1 VHCERKY
8 AKQAQLG
15 HGMNPRVIGVTGPLK
30 GTNFVLPGREL
41 SIGRESTNHLWVP
54 DPALSRRHCV
64 ITGEGDQFVIRDL
77 GSRNGTRVNGVP
89 VEQHELRHQDYISL
103 GDSMLVFLL
112 RDDTVMAER
121 NPVQLED
128 ATRDTA
134 DQAGAISQL
143 RSEDALYLH
152 PQMVAALPQTERLAR
167 DLNVLLKIATGIGG
181 IRDREG
187 LQWQLL
193 GMILEVVPAERGAIL
208 LLDSLGEVGA
218 SVGWDRVRGPGNP
231 VQVSRTL
238 LNRVVQ
244 ERVGLRVSD
253 ISKQALLG
261 GDASLDEFGVKS
273 VLCVPLQVSEK
284 VIGVIYL
291 DTRSVADH
299 FDEDHLQLITAVA
312 GIASLALDAVQHL
325 EWLREENRQLQTE
338 VNLNH
343 EMVGQSPRMR
353 AVYEL
358 IRRVA
363 ATDSTV
369 LIQGESGT
377 GKELVARAIHASSSR
392 ADGPFVAINCA
403 AITETL
409 LESELFGHEKGA
421 FTGATSQKKGKLE
434 LANGG
439 SLFLD
444 EIGEFAPALQAKLL
458 RVLQERE
465 FERVGGT
472 RSLKVDIR
480 LIAATNRALLQAV
493 EAGEFRRDLYY
504 RLNVVAV
511 TLPPLR
517 ERVED
522 IPLLAD
528 HLVLKAS
535 RKCRVRPKPISP
547 EARACLISYDWPGNV
562 RELEH
567 AIERAMVMGAA
578 ESILPEDLPEEIFQ
592 ANPATSASSPK
603 YQSVIKEQKRQL
615 IQKALQQA
623 NGNYIE
629 AAKTLGL
636 HPNSLLRLIRNLDLK
651 GTSAEA
657 QHRLGNR

>member
-1 VHCERKY
+1 
-8 AKQAQLG
+8 
-15 HGMNPRVIGVTGPLK
+15 MNPRVVGITGPLK
-30 GTNFVLPGREL
+30 GTNFALPGEEL
-41 SIGRESTNHLWVP
+41 SIGREPSNHLWVP

-64 ITGEGDQFVIRDL
+64 ITGRNDQFVIRDL

-89 VEQHELRHQDYISL
+89 VEQFELHHQDYISL
-103 GDSMLVFLL
+103 GDSMLVFLV
-112 RDDTVMAER
+112 RDDAVMAER
-121 NPVQLED
+121 NPVQLDD

-134 DQAGAISQL
+134 DPSGAISQL

-152 PQMVAALPQTERLAR
+152 PQKVAALPQTERMAR

-187 LQWQLL
+187 LLWQLL
-193 GMILEVVPAERGAIL
+193 GMILEAVPAERGAIL
-208 LLDSLGEVGA
+208 LLDSVGEIGA

-238 LNRVVQ
+238 LSRVVQ
-244 ERVGLRVSD
+244 ERVGLRVND
-253 ISKQALLG
+253 ISKQGSLSS
-261 GDASLDEFGVKS
+261 DASLGEFGVKS
-273 VLCVPLQVSEK
+273 VLCVPLHVSEK
-284 VIGVIYL
+284 TIGVIYL
-291 DTRSVADH
+291 DTSSASEH
-299 FDEDHLQLITAVA
+299 FDEEHLHLITAVA
-312 GIASLALDAVQHL
+312 GIASLALDAVQHV
-325 EWLREENRQLQTE
+325 EWLREENRQLQAE

-343 EMVGQSPRMR
+343 EMVGESPSMR

-377 GKELVARAIHASSSR
+377 GKELVARAIHASSLRS
-392 ADGPFVAINCA
+392 DGPFVAINCA

-439 SLFLD
+439 TLFLD

-472 RSLKVDIR
+472 RPLKVDIR
-480 LIAATNRALLQAV
+480 VIAASNRALLQAV
-493 EAGEFRRDLYY
+493 EEGTFRRDLYH

-511 TLPPLR
+511 TIPPLR
-517 ERVED
+517 DRVED
-522 IPLLAD
+522 IPRLAD
-528 HLVLKAS
+528 HLIAKAS
-535 RKCRVRPKPISP
+535 RKCRLRAKPISP
-547 EARACLISYDWPGNV
+547 EARACLMSYGWPGNV

-567 AIERAMVMGAA
+567 AIERAMVLGAA
-578 ESILPEDLPEEIFQ
+578 ESILPQDFPEEIFQ
-592 ANPATSASSPK
+592 ASTSAPASTSK
-603 YQSVIKEQKRQL
+603 YQSVIKEQKKQL

-623 NGNYIE
+623 NGNYVE
-629 AAKTLGL
+629 AAKILGL

-651 GTSAEA
+651 APGCWNAHGGSAC
-657 QHRLGNR
+657 H

>member
-1 VHCERKY
+1 
-8 AKQAQLG
+8 
-15 HGMNPRVIGVTGPLK
+15 MNPRVVGIAGLFK
-30 GTNFVLPGREL
+30 GTNFVLPSGEV
-41 SIGRESTNHLWVP
+41 SIGRESSNHLWVP

-64 ITGEGDQFVIRDL
+64 ITGAGDQFVIRDL
-77 GSRNGTRVNGVP
+77 GSRNGTRVNGVSM
-89 VEQHELRHQDYISL
+89 EQHELRHQDYINL

-112 RDDTVMAER
+112 KDDVVMADR
-121 NPVQLED
+121 NPVLLED
-128 ATRDTA
+128 TSE
-134 DQAGAISQL
+134 QKGAISWL
-143 RSEDALYLH
+143 RPEDALYLH
-152 PQMVAALPQTERLAR
+152 PQGIAALPQTGRLAR

-193 GMILEVVPAERGAIL
+193 GMIFEVVPAERGAIL
-208 LLDSLGEVGA
+208 LFDGAAELGA
-218 SVGWDRVRGPGNP
+218 SMGWDRVRGPGNP

-238 LNRVVQ
+238 LHQAVQ
-244 ERVGLRVSD
+244 ERAGLLVND
-253 ISKQALLG
+253 ISEQGLLEAG
-261 GDASLDEFGVKS
+261 ASLNEFRVKS
-273 VLCVPLQVSEK
+273 ALCVPLRVSEK
-284 VIGVIYL
+284 VTGVIYL
-291 DTRSVADH
+291 DTTSVAAH

-312 GIASLALDAVQHL
+312 GIASLALDNVQHL
-325 EWLREENRQLQTE
+325 ERLREANRQLKTE

-343 EMVGQSPRMR
+343 EMVGESPRMR

-363 ATDSTV
+363 STDSTV

-377 GKELVARAIHASSSR
+377 GKELVARAIHASSLR

-434 LANGG
+434 LANSGT
-439 SLFLD
+439 LFLD
-444 EIGEFAPALQAKLL
+444 EVGEFAPALQAKLL

-472 RSLKVDIR
+472 RPVKVDIR
-480 LIAATNRALLQAV
+480 LIAASNRALLQAV
-493 EAGEFRRDLYY
+493 EEGAFRRDLYY

-528 HLVLKAS
+528 HLVAKAS
-535 RKCRVRPKPISP
+535 RKCRVRPKPISS

-567 AIERAMVMGAA
+567 AIERAMVLGTA
-578 ESILPEDLPEEIFQ
+578 ESILPEDFPEEIFQ
-592 ANPATSASSPK
+592 AHPAALATSK

-615 IQKALQQA
+615 VQKALQQT

-629 AAKTLGL
+629 AAKMLGL

-651 GTSAEA
+651 GASVEA
-657 QHRLGNR
+657 QHGPGDR

>member
-1 VHCERKY
+1 
-8 AKQAQLG
+8 
-15 HGMNPRVIGVTGPLK
+15 MDPRVVGIAGPLK
-30 GTNFVLPGREL
+30 GTNFILSSGEV
-41 SIGRESTNHLWVP
+41 SIGRESSNHLWVP

-64 ITGEGDQFVIRDL
+64 ITGAGDQFTIRDL
-77 GSRNGTRVNGVP
+77 GSRNGTRVNGVSI
-89 VEQHELRHQDYISL
+89 EQHELRHQDYINV

-112 RDDTVMAER
+112 RDDAVMAER

-128 ATRDTA
+128 TTE
-134 DQAGAISQL
+134 QEGAISWL
-143 RSEDALYLH
+143 RPEHVLYLH
-152 PQMVAALPQTERLAR
+152 PQGISAMPPTERLAR
-167 DLNVLLKIATGIGG
+167 DLNVLLKIAAGIGG

-193 GMILEVVPAERGAIL
+193 GMIFEVVPAERGAIL
-208 LLDSLGEVGA
+208 LFDSAEELGA
-218 SVGWDRVRGPGNP
+218 SVGWDRVRGPGDP

-238 LNRVVQ
+238 LKRVVQ
-244 ERVGLRVSD
+244 ERVGLLVND
-253 ISKQALLG
+253 ISKPG
-261 GDASLDEFGVKS
+261 TVSDHASLDEFGVKS
-273 VLCVPLQVSEK
+273 VLCVPLRVLEK

-291 DTRSVADH
+291 DTRSVVDH
-299 FDEDHLQLITAVA
+299 FDEDHLQLVTAVA
-312 GIASLALDAVQHL
+312 GIASLALDNVQHL
-325 EWLREENRQLQTE
+325 EWLREANRQLRTE

-343 EMVGQSPRMR
+343 EMVGKSPRMD

-363 ATDSTV
+363 GTDSTV

-377 GKELVARAIHASSSR
+377 GKELVARAIHASSLRS
-392 ADGPFVAINCA
+392 DGPFVAINCA

-439 SLFLD
+439 TLFLD

-472 RSLKVDIR
+472 RPLKVDIR

-493 EAGEFRRDLYY
+493 ADGAFRRDLYY
-504 RLNVVAV
+504 RLNVVAI

-522 IPLLAD
+522 IPLLAE
-528 HLVLKAS
+528 HLVVKAS
-535 RKCRVRPKPISP
+535 RKCRLHPKPVSP
-547 EARACLISYDWPGNV
+547 EARACLMSYDWPGNV

-567 AIERAMVMGAA
+567 AIERAMVMGDA

-592 ANPATSASSPK
+592 ANPAAPASSSR

-615 IQKALQQA
+615 IQKAMQQT
-623 NGNYIE
+623 NGNYVE
-629 AAKTLGL
+629 AAKILGL

-657 QHRLGNR
+657 QRRPGDR